1 LPDVI
6 FSLILKVSATFNDGR
21 LLKDTS
27 SSGAPVI
34 IKNEIPLLEFDDASP
49 EVITA
54 DHEWTAGRLPEKC
67 LFAFLGDVVHDYAK
81 EHGAEVVETIV
92 TVSRDIKVYVLDSYG
107 EKICLVQ
114 SPTGSASSTQVMDI
128 LVTCGCKKIIAVGSC
143 GVLKEIQENAF
154 LVPTKALRAEGT
166 SYHYLPASRYIELDE
181 EPISAIEETFKKDGL
196 PFETCTTWSTDGFFR
211 ETKDMVEYRL
221 QEGCSVVEMECSA
234 LAACCRKRGA
244 QFGQFLF
251 TADSLANVHEYDER
265 DFGKDSHEKALLLG
279 LEIVKNFI

>member
-1 LPDVI
+1 MDRRPAAR
-6 FSLILKVSATFNDGR
+6 KG
-21 LLKDTS
+21 
-27 SSGAPVI
+27 
-34 IKNEIPLLEFDDASP
+34 
-49 EVITA
+49 
-54 DHEWTAGRLPEKC
+54 
-67 LFAFLGDVVHDYAK
+67 LFAFLGDVVHDYANQ
-81 EHGAEVVETIV
+81 HGAEVIETIV

-128 LVTCGCKKIIAVGSC
+128 LVACGCKKIIAVGSR
-143 GVLKEIQENAF
+143 GVLKEIQENTF
-154 LVPTKALRAEGT
+154 LVPTKLLERKERPIT
-166 SYHYLPASRYIELDE
+166 IFQASRYIELDK
-181 EPISAIEETFKKDGL
+181 EPISVIEETFKKDGL

-251 TADSLANVHEYDER
+251 TADSLANVHEYDEG
-265 DFGKDSHEKALLLG
+265 DFGKDFHEKALLLS
-279 LEIVKNFI
+279 LEIVKNFT